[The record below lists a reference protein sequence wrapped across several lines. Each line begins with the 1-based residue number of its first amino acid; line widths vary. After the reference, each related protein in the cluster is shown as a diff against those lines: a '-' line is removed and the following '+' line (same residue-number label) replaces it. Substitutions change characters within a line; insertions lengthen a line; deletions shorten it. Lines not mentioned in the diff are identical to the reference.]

1 MKTYHFEIRAMDM
14 ENAGSVSSAIKKVLK
29 ADSIDRLIIR
39 RVAIA
44 SYEAEINV
52 VIHSC
57 GGVCDVE
64 YTDTTLKIN
73 FIDDG
78 PGIPD
83 IEKAMQPGWSTASK
97 RDNELGFGAGMGFV
111 NMKNASDKLT
121 VTSTSD
127 GTNVEIFFNLRKER
141 PIC

>member
-1 MKTYHFEIRAMDM
+1 MSHLHFDIKAMDM
-14 ENAGSVSSAIKKVLK
+14 ENAGSISSTIKKMLK
-29 ADSIDRLIIR
+29 SDGVDRLIIR
-39 RVAIA
+39 RIAIA

-57 GGVCDVE
+57 GGVCEVE
-64 YTDTTLKIN
+64 YNDNNLQIN

-83 IEKAMQPGWSTASK
+83 IEKAMTPGWSTASK
-97 RDNELGFGAGMGFV
+97 LDHELGFGAGMGFT

-121 VTSTSD
+121 VTSSPD
-127 GTNVEIFFNLRKER
+127 GTNVEIYFNLRKEQ
-141 PIC
+141 

>member
-1 MKTYHFEIRAMDM
+1 MENYTYEIKSMDM
-14 ENAGSVSSAIKKVLK
+14 ENAGLISSKIKKKLQSMKVDK
-29 ADSIDRLIIR
+29 MIIR

-57 GGVCDVE
+57 GGYCQVE
-64 YTDTTLKIN
+64 LTEKTLRIN
-73 FIDDG
+73 FIDCG

-83 IEKAMQPGWSTASK
+83 LDSAMKAGWSTASK
-97 RDNELGFGAGMGFV
+97 LDHELGFGAGMGFT

-121 VTSTSD
+121 VKTSPD
-127 GTNVEIFFNLRKER
+127 GTNVEIFFNLRGQHEF
-141 PIC
+141 